1 MRLAAASPMLDSK
14 SIPKADTFNGKVEDW
29 SEWKFGFKSYITML
43 GLSGMVRE
51 AEANPE
57 EPEIIDMT
65 LEAEHQATLLY
76 HLLVQLCIT
85 AV

>member
-1 MRLAAASPMLDSK
+1 MAAGAPMLDSK
-14 SIPKADTFNGKVEDW
+14 SIPKADSFNGKVEDW

-65 LEAEHQATLLY
+65 PEAEHQAALLY
-76 HLLVQLCIT
+76 HLLV
-85 AV
+85 